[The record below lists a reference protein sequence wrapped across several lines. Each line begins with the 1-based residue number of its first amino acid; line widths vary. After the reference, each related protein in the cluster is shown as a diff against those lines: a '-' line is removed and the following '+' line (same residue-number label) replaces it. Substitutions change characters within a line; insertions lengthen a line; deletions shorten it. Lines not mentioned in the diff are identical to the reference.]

1 MIYFLTITSYV
12 VSLVGISLTLTKL
25 NDVTNASFTQEIEGK
40 KKLFNPL
47 ILGFLFQSSFIFLMI
62 HTMKAFR

>member
-62 HTMKAFR
+62 NTMKAFR